1 MPRAELRAQ
10 ELSVSLLLKLTAV
23 GWVTSSPS
31 MSELLAG
38 VSGSVLVC
46 WLLRKINFA
55 LSDALA
61 CGWKLPW
68 ITREPWPSTS
78 VMVISWKEPFHTIIP
93 TVWTLSF
100 FEKICF
106 RKQSPVKLP

>member
-1 MPRAELRAQ
+1 
-10 ELSVSLLLKLTAV
+10 
-23 GWVTSSPS
+23 

-68 ITREPWPSTS
+68 ITWEPWPSTS
-78 VMVISWKEPFHTIIP
+78 VMVISWKEPFHTIIL